1 MGTVGDRNNAAS
13 ARETVGPGGAP
24 STATTATPVIDTAV
38 ADDLSPLRL
47 RRRVLDLA
55 LVGVVV
61 LIAVLALP
69 GLGKLRREVA
79 HASAGWLLTGI
90 VLELLSALSY
100 VLVFRAVFC
109 ARMSWRLS
117 YQIGMAEQGANSV
130 LSVSGTGGLA
140 LGAWALRR
148 GGMSTEHIGRRSVA
162 FFFLT
167 SLANVATL
175 VAFALLY
182 AVGVLRGDRNSAV
195 TYAVG
200 AAAVAATAIVAFG
213 LPRLMPPAESSVPSS
228 GRVAQAMWFVHSSLG
243 QGVRDA
249 IVMLCRRPVGIL
261 GGSFGVMAF
270 DLAVLGVCFKAFGYS
285 PAVGI
290 LVLGYLVGQL
300 GGNVPI
306 PGGIAGL
313 DAGLIGTFALYHQ
326 PLAAT
331 TAAVLAYHA
340 IALWIPG
347 LLGTEA
353 FVELRRTLRRATQP
367 AAICMPLA
375 EPVDRPRSVSVG

>member
-1 MGTVGDRNNAAS
+1 MPD
-13 ARETVGPGGAP
+13 E
-24 STATTATPVIDTAV
+24 
-38 ADDLSPLRL
+38 LSPRRL
-47 RRRVLDLA
+47 RRRLLQFA

-61 LIAVLALP
+61 VGVVLAVP
-69 GLGKLRREVA
+69 SLGKLRSEIA
-79 HASAGWLLTGI
+79 HASGGWLVAGV
-90 VLELLSALSY
+90 VLEVLSALSY

-130 LSVSGTGGLA
+130 LSVSGAGGLA

-175 VAFALLY
+175 VAFAVLY
-182 AVGVLRGDRNSAV
+182 ATGILHGDRNPPL
-195 TYAVG
+195 TYVFGG
-200 AAAVAATAIVAFG
+200 AAVFATAIVVLG
-213 LPRLMPPAESSVPSS
+213 LPRLRPPAASSTASS
-228 GRVAQAMWFVHSSLG
+228 GRIAQGIWFVRSSLG
-243 QGVRDA
+243 QGVGDA
-249 IVMLCRRPVGIL
+249 LLMLRQRPVGIL
-261 GGSFGVMAF
+261 AGSFGVMAF

-290 LVLGYLVGQL
+290 LVIGYLVGQL
-300 GGNVPI
+300 GGNIPI
-306 PGGIAGL
+306 PGGIGGI
-313 DAGLIGTFALYHQ
+313 DVGLIGTFVLYHQ

-331 TAAVLAYHA
+331 TAAVLTYHA
-340 IALWIPG
+340 ISLWVPG
-347 LLGTEA
+347 LLGTAA
-353 FVELRRTLRRATQP
+353 FVQLRRTLRREAQP

-375 EPVDRPRSVSVG
+375 EPVQAVRLPGSVSAG

>member
-1 MGTVGDRNNAAS
+1 MNQPEERAS
-13 ARETVGPGGAP
+13 TGGGATRTREGP
-24 STATTATPVIDTAV
+24 TEPESEIPDE
-38 ADDLSPLRL
+38 LSPQRL
-47 RRRVLDLA
+47 RRRLLEFAV
-55 LVGVVV
+55 VGAVIVVVV
-61 LIAVLALP
+61 LTFP
-69 GLGKLRREVA
+69 SLGNLRHEIA
-79 HASAGWLLTGI
+79 HASAGWLVAGI
-90 VLELLSALSY
+90 ALEVCSALSY

-109 ARMSWRLS
+109 SRMSWQLS

-130 LSVSGTGGLA
+130 LSVSGAGGLA

-148 GGMSTEHIGRRSVA
+148 GGMDTEHIARRSVA

-175 VAFALLY
+175 VVFAVLY
-182 AVGVLRGDRNSAV
+182 AAGVLHHDRNPPL
-195 TYAVG
+195 TYVF
-200 AAAVAATAIVAFG
+200 AAVAVLVSAIVVLG
-213 LPRLMPPAESSVPSS
+213 LPRLRPPAASPARDS
-228 GRVAQAMWFVHSSLG
+228 GRVAKGVWFVRDSLG

-249 IVMLCRRPVGIL
+249 LLMLRHRPARIL
-261 GGSFGVMAF
+261 LGSFGFMAF

-285 PAVGI
+285 PPIGI
-290 LVLGYLVGQL
+290 LVVGYLVGQL

-306 PGGIAGL
+306 PGGIGGV
-313 DAGLIGTFALYHQ
+313 DVGLIGTFALYHQ

-347 LLGTEA
+347 LLGSLA
-353 FVELRRTLRRATQP
+353 FVQLRRTLRRQAHP

-375 EPVDRPRSVSVG
+375 EPIETVRLPATVSIG